1 MARYSTYTF
10 SVDDLFNGNNN
21 SDNHTSV
28 DVRTTD
34 YVDGYKRITALA
46 AKVFPAGTIVR
57 YNVIEGVID
66 NSIDV
71 LCDGRYTILENKTF
85 ENRPL
90 PATLEDFKSCLK
102 DDGQG

>member
-46 AKVFPAGTIVR
+46 AKVFPAGTKLR
-57 YNVIEGVID
+57 YNVIEGIID

-71 LCDGRYTILENKTF
+71 LCDGRYTILVNKDF
-85 ENRPL
+85 DNRPL
-90 PATLEDFKSCLK
+90 PATLDEYHAALK
-102 DDGQG
+102 EE

>member
-46 AKVFPAGTIVR
+46 AKVFPAGTKLR
-57 YNVIEGVID
+57 YNVIEGIID

-71 LCDGRYTILENKTF
+71 LCDGRYTILVSKNF

-90 PATLEDFKSCLK
+90 PATLDEYHAALK
-102 DDGQG
+102 EE

>member
-1 MARYSTYTF
+1 MAKHHTYTF

-34 YVDGYKRITALA
+34 YADGYKRITALA
-46 AKVFPAGTIVR
+46 EKVFPAGTKIR

-66 NSIDV
+66 ESISV
-71 LCDGRYTILENKTF
+71 GCDGRYTILVSKNF

-90 PATLEDFKSCLK
+90 PATLDEYHAALK
-102 DDGQG
+102 EE